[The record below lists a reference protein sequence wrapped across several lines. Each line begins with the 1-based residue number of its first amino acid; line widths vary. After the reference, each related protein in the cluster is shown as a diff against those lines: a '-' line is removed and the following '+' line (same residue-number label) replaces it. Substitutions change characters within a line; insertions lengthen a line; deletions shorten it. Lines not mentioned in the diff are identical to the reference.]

1 MRPMIIATSNKG
13 IFRLVDL
20 DTLTARTSKAKLL
33 DVPLKSMILAMS
45 KGMQISN
52 AVLRNGM
59 IIGTQGDLSRYPTIE
74 NGGACVILSSIDRHT
89 GYQLI
94 NKDGAIVKASRDQV
108 VAFVKQYGAANGKI
122 AMTNGQ
128 EYIQA
133 FNGDF
138 NELHLTASK
147 VGNDKGVNVSIKI
160 QGHRDT
166 LNKNANADVTVEI
179 RDADVFRCMTPT
191 QREVLKQ
198 YYVWY
203 TTRLYRQ
210 MAKTRRLNASPTKLQ
225 RLGYMRGENTW
236 EFNGITDT
244 YLEGRYSA
252 KCSLGHNLRYEYHA
266 KCEETGDEI
275 IFGETCASDFFSIDK
290 EDMKKLV
297 KARKIMSDELTLISD
312 AITNNKQKELMGNVS
327 LFYGILRKLKAPSK
341 IIEVFGE
348 NVGTNIINFVS
359 NNIPIVESL
368 VILANEEV
376 QRMGV
381 GAFIKHLYGQDYTE
395 ILNKPHMPRGNVNV
409 FNKYLEF
416 MFTNRIEGYYSY
428 DPFNEGHKRRDI
440 GGYNKDTRESRK
452 SIIRQFR
459 SYFKL
464 EEFKFR
470 YSVPDELRE
479 FYPNGMITYD
489 DNFDHIKEVIDL
501 VNYRAE
507 IIEMLYKEI
516 ADGKERYYNEVNE
529 DPSYEFRD
537 AESFITRKLRY
548 VLEPDILGV
557 IYKNAR
563 VYYGSVSSR
572 DLTREGEKE
581 LIKNEYE
588 NVRNKIRD
596 LYNNEIKE
604 ALEYKRKREEE
615 IERKEQERKRKE
627 QEELEKARVGVSTE
641 QSNEKTDRVYETY
654 NYIKNLSGN
663 KSFLDDFD
671 IKVVMDLGK
680 RNVKWED
687 CSDKQKHIVD
697 KVRGKVLGEHKTSAI
712 DFFKENI
719 RDIRVTLGEEDI
731 GYKISNDIV
740 EKYNYEDELSNRQL
754 WRLNDTISR
763 YKKAKNE

>member
-45 KGMQISN
+45 KGMHISN
-52 AVLRNGM
+52 AILNNGM
-59 IIGTQGDLSRYPTIE
+59 VVGTQGDLSRYPTIE

-128 EYIQA
+128 EYIQS
-133 FNGDF
+133 FNGEF
-138 NELHLTASK
+138 NELHLTASR

-179 RDADVFRCMTPT
+179 RDADVFKCMTPT

-236 EFNGITDT
+236 EFNGITDA

-297 KARKIMSDELTLISD
+297 KARKVMSDELTLISD
-312 AITNNKQKELMGNVS
+312 SITNNKQKELMGNVS

-348 NVGTNIINFVS
+348 NIGTNIINFVS

-368 VILANEEV
+368 VMLANEAI
-376 QRMGV
+376 QKMGV
-381 GAFIKHLYGQDYTE
+381 GVFLEHLYGQNYMDT
-395 ILNKPHMPRGNVNV
+395 LNKPHMPRSNVNV

-440 GGYNKDTRESRK
+440 GGYNKETRESRK
-452 SIIRQFR
+452 NIIRQFR
-459 SYFKL
+459 GYFKL
-464 EEFKFR
+464 KEFKFS
-470 YSVPDELRE
+470 YSVPDELKE
-479 FYPNGMITYD
+479 FYPNGMVIYD
-489 DNFDHIKEVIDL
+489 DEFEHIKEVIEL
-501 VNYRAE
+501 VHYRTE
-507 IIEMLYKEI
+507 FIEMLYKEI
-516 ADGKERYYNEVNE
+516 ADGRERYTNDIHEE
-529 DPSYEFRD
+529 PTYEFRD
-537 AESFITRKLRY
+537 PETFMTRKLRNM
-548 VLEPDILGV
+548 LEPNILDV
-557 IYKNAR
+557 IYQSTR
-563 VYYGSVSSR
+563 IYYGSVGSR
-572 DLTREGEKE
+572 DLTRDEEKE
-581 LIKNEYE
+581 LIKSEYP
-588 NVRNKIRD
+588 NVRDKIRD
-596 LYNNEIKE
+596 AYNTEIKNE
-604 ALEYKRKREEE
+604 LEY
-615 IERKEQERKRKE
+615 RKRKE
-627 QEELEKARVGVSTE
+627 EEKRRREQEEMEKDKVVEDTN
-641 QSNEKTDRVYETY
+641 NEKMDRVYETY

-663 KSFLDDFD
+663 RNFLDDFD

-687 CSDKQKHIVD
+687 CSDKQKHIID

-712 DFFKENI
+712 DFFKENM
-719 RDIRVTLGEEDI
+719 RDIRETIGEEDT

-740 EKYNYEDELSNRQL
+740 EKYNYDDELSNRQL

-763 YKKAKNE
+763 YKKAKN